1 MKRNVF
7 CLFLA
12 VFFTAFV
19 HAQDLSAI
27 LDADESLKVSRSPV
41 EKAFRTPRIV
51 NMHSAENAA
60 PREMVLNIG
69 HRFGKLN
76 SGLYELFGLDQ
87 ATMRLGLDYGI
98 NDWLGVGIGRS
109 SFQKTVDGFL
119 KARILGQAGKQN
131 SPITVALYSSASVNT
146 LRNVFPDGKDSFLDR
161 MTLVNSLILSRKF
174 NEAFSLQINPIW
186 LRSRFL
192 LETQSVTDDVSLG
205 MAARFKILP
214 RVHVNLEYIHELVD
228 DRVNDYNP
236 LSLGFDIET
245 GGHVFQLFFSSTQ
258 GIFDKAY
265 LINTNEAWYKGAVYF
280 GFNITRVFYL

>member
-1 MKRNVF
+1 MLLAL
-7 CLFLA
+7 LFA
-12 VFFTAFV
+12 PFGFG
-19 HAQDLSAI
+19 QDLSAI
-27 LDADESLKVSRSPV
+27 LDAEENLKDSRNPV

-76 SGLYELFGLDQ
+76 AGLYELFGLDQ

-98 NDWLGVGIGRS
+98 NDWLGAGIGRS

-119 KARILGQAGKQN
+119 KARLVGQAGKLN
-131 SPITVALYSSASVNT
+131 SPFTIALYSSASVNT
-146 LRNVFPDGKDSFLDR
+146 LRNVFPEGKDSFLDR
-161 MTLVNSLILSRKF
+161 LTFVNSLILSRKF
-174 NEAFSLQINPIW
+174 SEALSLQVSPIW

-205 MAARFKILP
+205 MAARIKILP

-228 DRVNDYNP
+228 DRVPDYNP